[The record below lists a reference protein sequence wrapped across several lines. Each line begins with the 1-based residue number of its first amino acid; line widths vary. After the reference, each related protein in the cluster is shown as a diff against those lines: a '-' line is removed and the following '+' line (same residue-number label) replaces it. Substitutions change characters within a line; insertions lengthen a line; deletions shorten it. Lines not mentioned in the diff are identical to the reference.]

1 MSMNDNGQQKWQ
13 KKMEFLPHA
22 FENTR
27 FKCDLDIT
35 IKTLKIKTVLISIFK
50 ES

>member
-1 MSMNDNGQQKWQ
+1 MGNKNS
-13 KKMEFLPHA
+13 KKTEFLPHA
-22 FENTR
+22 FEKTR

-35 IKTLKIKTVLISIFK
+35 IKTLKMKTVLISIFK